1 MKTRIYIDTSVVGGC
16 EDEEFREHSSRLM
29 ACFEKGEYILVLSN
43 LTIQELAGAPEHVR
57 RHLSRIPEER
67 IVGLPLDAEARDLA
81 DAYISEGVIA
91 STMRTDAQHI
101 AMATVGRIDV
111 LVSWNFKHIVNIQR
125 IRGYNSV
132 NIRRG
137 YPILEIRTPRE
148 VLTDD

>member
-16 EDEEFREHSSRLM
+16 EDEEFREYSSRLM
-29 ACFEKGEYILVLSN
+29 ACFSKGEYILVLSD
-43 LTIQELAGAPEHVR
+43 LTIQELAGAPEEVR
-57 RHLSRIPEER
+57 RHLTRIPEER
-67 IVGLPLDAEARDLA
+67 IVGLQLDAEARDLA

-101 AMATVGRIDV
+101 AMATVGKVDV

-137 YPILEIRTPRE
+137 YPMLEIRSPRE
-148 VLTDD
+148 VLIDD